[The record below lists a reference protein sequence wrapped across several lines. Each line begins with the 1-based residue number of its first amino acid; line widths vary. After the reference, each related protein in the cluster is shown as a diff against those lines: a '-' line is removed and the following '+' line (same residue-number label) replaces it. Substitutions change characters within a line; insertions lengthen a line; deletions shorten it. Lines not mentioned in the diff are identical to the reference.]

1 LEAEAGVLRV
11 QGQSVPYI
19 ASLGYM
25 SKTLSQKNNQKAQNL
40 YFEEG
45 AGVGEEKW
53 PRKGTE
59 RV

>member
-1 LEAEAGVLRV
+1 
-11 QGQSVPYI
+11 
-19 ASLGYM
+19 M